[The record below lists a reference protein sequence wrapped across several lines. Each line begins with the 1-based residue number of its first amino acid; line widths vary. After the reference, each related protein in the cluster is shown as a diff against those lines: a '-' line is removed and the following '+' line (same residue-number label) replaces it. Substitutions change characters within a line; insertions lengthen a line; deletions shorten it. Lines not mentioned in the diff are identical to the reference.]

1 MLRETGQE
9 SSNINYL
16 DTFQSIY
23 FKYVFVCLFVFS
35 RTSKIRILSFEK
47 DVQTVSMV
55 FRIHMFPNCETDA
68 IVANH
73 NKRSQI
79 TT

>member
-23 FKYVFVCLFVFS
+23 FKYVFVCLFSQEHPKLESFHLKKMSKLSQWFS
-35 RTSKIRILSFEK
+35 GFICS
-47 DVQTVSMV
+47 
-55 FRIHMFPNCETDA
+55 P
-68 IVANH
+68 IV
-73 NKRSQI
+73 KQMPL
-79 TT
+79 